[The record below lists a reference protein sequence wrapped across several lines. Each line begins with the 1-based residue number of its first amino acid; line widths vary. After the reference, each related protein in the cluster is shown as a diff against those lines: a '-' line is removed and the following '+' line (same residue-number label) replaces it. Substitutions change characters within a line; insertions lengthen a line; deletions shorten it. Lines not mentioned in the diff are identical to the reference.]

1 MRLILLIFRYC
12 FFHRQPWREIF
23 LDRMLP
29 SYSATDAQKRGI
41 RFGDLA
47 RPQAGGARMFKHLKD
62 LVTYDERLHHADVTV
77 RFPAPLSTENSE
89 SEAAQFA
96 GAWDAASPTS
106 HSDETKLDPNT
117 LSLISAASAQVKATS
132 TKACFS
138 FSSLTLEDPSMASLA
153 CCRNRT
159 ASLMTAS

>member
-12 FFHRQPWREIF
+12 FSIANLGGKFFWIECC
-23 LDRMLP
+23 LP
-29 SYSATDAQKRGI
+29 TLLPTPKKRGI

-89 SEAAQFA
+89 SEAARLE
-96 GAWDAASPTS
+96 GAWDVASPTS
-106 HSDETKLDPNT
+106 PSDETKLDPNT
-117 LSLISAASAQVKATS
+117 LSLISAASAQV
-132 TKACFS
+132 
-138 FSSLTLEDPSMASLA
+138 
-153 CCRNRT
+153 
-159 ASLMTAS
+159 